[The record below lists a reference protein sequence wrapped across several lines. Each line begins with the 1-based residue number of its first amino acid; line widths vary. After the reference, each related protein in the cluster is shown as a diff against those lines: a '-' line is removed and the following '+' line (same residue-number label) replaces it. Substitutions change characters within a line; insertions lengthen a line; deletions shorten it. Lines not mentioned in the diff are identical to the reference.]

1 MTQLT
6 LDGLNN
12 PDNGSILDGI
22 GRVVPTDLFGE
33 MQRSYLEYAMS
44 VIVGRALPDAR
55 DGLKPVHRRILY
67 AMHELGLSP
76 DRPFRKCARVVGDV
90 LGKYHPH
97 GDQSV
102 YDALVRM
109 VQSFSSRYP
118 LVDGHGNFGSV
129 DDDPAAAMRYTE
141 CRLASVGDN
150 TLLSQISEEI
160 VEFGPNF
167 DGSQAE
173 PLVLPARLP
182 ILLLNGSSGIAV
194 GMATN
199 VPPHNLGELVN
210 GLLLLID
217 RPDCTLDDLLKKIPA
232 PDFPTGAQIIDTTGI
247 REAYAT
253 GRGTIPMRG
262 ITQVEEIQPGKGRH
276 RRSVLVIT
284 ELPFQTNKAALIKKI
299 AELVNERR
307 IEGIADI
314 VDESDR
320 EGMRVVIELKR
331 DAQPQTVLA
340 QLHKLTPLQSNFGMI
355 LLALVNGEPRQLSLK
370 EAMQAFLDFREDTLT
385 RVFRS
390 ELAQTQRKAEDVA
403 AMLLALGDLDRVI
416 TLLRNAPDGPTARH
430 QLQDA
435 LGCSGSQADTILAM
449 PLRRLTG
456 MERQKLEQDHA
467 TLQARITELE
477 GLLGDREQR
486 LTYLKKELRDLR
498 KTHGDPRRTQVVSAA
513 QAEAE
518 MEAMPAIDE
527 GSDAPVLV
535 QISRKGYI
543 RRLTLA
549 RKGRKPAS
557 IRDLSGDDE
566 VLQDL
571 PATLQQELLTLT
583 PSGKAYTLDV
593 DTLPA
598 ATGQNRG
605 IPLITLLPQPEPMV
619 ATLLLDPSLI
629 ESQDLVVLSR
639 QGRIKRLEAKD
650 FTGLTNRGSTVL
662 KLKDDDELGWG
673 SLVPKDANY
682 AAIVAT
688 SGGRLLRLPLDDNE
702 VPIMGRT
709 AMGNQALRLHRKET
723 IAGLA
728 LVKPT
733 DLLILGSQ
741 QGYLKRLEV
750 KAVAL
755 AHRGA
760 IGTHAM
766 PFKTKTDALTG
777 ILVLPRETHTQ
788 PTGWQVLLHRGETE
802 GSVAVDLAGI
812 PLAGSR
818 DGGQQLSKP
827 TKGETFSGLSLLA
840 PQEDLLV

>member
-331 DAQPQTVLA
+331 DAQPQAVLA

-456 MERQKLEQDHA
+456 LERQKLEQDHA

-498 KTHGDPRRTQVVSAA
+498 KAHGDPRRTQVVSAA

-518 MEAMPAIDE
+518 MEAMPAVDE

-593 DTLPA
+593 DSLPA

-673 SLVPKDANY
+673 SLVPKEANY
-682 AAIVAT
+682 TAIVAT

-702 VPIMGRT
+702 IPIMGRT
-709 AMGNQALRLHRKET
+709 AMGNQALRLHRKES
-723 IAGLA
+723 IVGLA

-766 PFKTKTDALTG
+766 PFKTKTDALIG

-788 PTGWQVLLHRGETE
+788 PAGWQVLLHRGETE
-802 GSVAVDLAGI
+802 GSLAVDLAGI

-827 TKGETFSGLSLLA
+827 AKGETFSGLSLLA
-840 PQEDLLV
+840 HQEDLLL